1 MNPVFFRRG
10 ASILMA
16 NAMGITEKNFGERF
30 LLAKNLYMLNISM
43 LKKQSEIELF
53 LNLMLGKFHE

>member
-16 NAMGITEKNFGERF
+16 NAMGITEKNFGECF
-30 LLAKNLYMLNISM
+30 LLVKNLYILNISM
-43 LKKQSEIELF
+43 LKNNRR
-53 LNLMLGKFHE
+53 LNFFQI